1 MQPDLFWNL
10 PVIVILGESENRL
23 SCMLGSIPIFWPVI
37 EDAAGRVQE
46 IYRVLITQEF
56 EVSSTRALPHEAAA
70 LEVGSYE
77 APSWAGDGDGDS
89 TRASVRSSAGGSS
102 HEREKGPVLRLSEVS
117 LPDWPEILSSAL
129 GSEAEQK
136 EDNRN

>member
-1 MQPDLFWNL
+1 MQPDLFWSL

-23 SCMLGSIPIFWPVI
+23 SCMVGSIPIFWPVI

-56 EVSSTRALPHEAAA
+56 EVSSTRVLPHEAAA
-70 LEVGSYE
+70 LEVGGYE
-77 APSWAGDGDGDS
+77 APSWAGDGDS

-102 HEREKGPVLRLSEVS
+102 QEREKGPVLRLSEVS

-129 GSEAEQK
+129 GSEIGHTEGY
-136 EDNRN
+136 RN